1 MVDEPRVFVLDD
13 DPSVRE
19 RLAEL
24 LTSVRIRGEG
34 FTAPTEFLK
43 AYDPSVPGCLVLDVR
58 LPEMSGLEL
67 HRRLVSQ
74 GALLPVI
81 YLTAHA
87 DVALAVDAMKLGA
100 VDFLEK
106 PSRDQAL
113 LDAIQRGL
121 EKAVALQRR
130 ERRRRELLERFGRLS
145 PIERKVADRL
155 VEGRS
160 SKQIARE
167 LGISPKTVDFHKQH
181 ILEKTEADGVTEL
194 VRLRLDLQR
203 HQECT
208 GSTKANG
215 NDAAAA
221 KGRSGS

>member
-1 MVDEPRVFVLDD
+1 MVEEPRVFVLDD

-43 AYDPSVPGCLVLDVR
+43 SYDSSVPGCLVLDVR

-106 PSRDQAL
+106 
-113 LDAIQRGL
+113 
-121 EKAVALQRR
+121 
-130 ERRRRELLERFGRLS
+130 
-145 PIERKVADRL
+145 
-155 VEGRS
+155 
-160 SKQIARE
+160 
-167 LGISPKTVDFHKQH
+167 
-181 ILEKTEADGVTEL
+181 TEADGVTEL

-215 NDAAAA
+215 NDAAGA